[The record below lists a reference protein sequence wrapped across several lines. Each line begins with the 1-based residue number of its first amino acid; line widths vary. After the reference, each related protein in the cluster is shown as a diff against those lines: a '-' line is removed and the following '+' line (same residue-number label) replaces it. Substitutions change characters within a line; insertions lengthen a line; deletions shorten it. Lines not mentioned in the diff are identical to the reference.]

1 MARPVILAV
10 DDPKVLRAVE
20 RDLQRKCASEY
31 RVPRAD
37 PGESAL
43 AARDKLPSGDLSDGH
58 RPRRSGRVRLNPRC
72 ETLRGLGLLVIG
84 R

>member
-20 RDLQRKCASEY
+20 RDLQRKC
-31 RVPRAD
+31 
-37 PGESAL
+37 
-43 AARDKLPSGDLSDGH
+43 ARDKLPSGDLSDGH